1 MRDQALNAENFTCN
15 FFSTKKSPATHLP
28 THPTPRLMRKK
39 RVLPELWY
47 TVHTYSISTSGHPPE
62 NPLKHGVE
70 LQKMEMYMI
79 DQELPGKLEIRII
92 SRPSS
97 QAQRIWRKRGRRR
110 DLRPEGFQH
119 IDAHPIAVRL
129 ITPIAQ

>member
-1 MRDQALNAENFTCN
+1 
-15 FFSTKKSPATHLP
+15 
-28 THPTPRLMRKK
+28 
-39 RVLPELWY
+39 
-47 TVHTYSISTSGHPPE
+47 
-62 NPLKHGVE
+62 
-70 LQKMEMYMI
+70 MEIYMI

>member
-1 MRDQALNAENFTCN
+1 
-15 FFSTKKSPATHLP
+15 
-28 THPTPRLMRKK
+28 
-39 RVLPELWY
+39 
-47 TVHTYSISTSGHPPE
+47 
-62 NPLKHGVE
+62 
-70 LQKMEMYMI
+70 MEMYMI
-79 DQELPGKLEIRII
+79 DQELPSKLEIRII